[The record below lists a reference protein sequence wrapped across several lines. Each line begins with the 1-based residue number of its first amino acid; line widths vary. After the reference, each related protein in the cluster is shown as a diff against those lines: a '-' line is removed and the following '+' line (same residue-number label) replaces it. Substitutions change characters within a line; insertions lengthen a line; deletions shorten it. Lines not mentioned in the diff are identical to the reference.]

1 MIQGV
6 EEKSGDAKIRGDAG
20 IQVEAIVQNQ
30 KKKGKTAQKLRESEK
45 FERKI
50 PKESDNLT
58 SRFGQ
63 GGKKRKKRGCRW
75 REAEKRGFWRPMIS
89 PNRVRRSSPHF
100 SFFGFFS
107 FGLDFNARVKWD
119 PRLLRIEPI
128 QQLRE
133 LHRLAIRVWKE
144 KQLLPALF
152 VPVRRPRLVVYS
164 AALVMDDH
172 QRFADGIGC

>member
-20 IQVEAIVQNQ
+20 IQVEAIVQNK

-63 GGKKRKKRGCRW
+63 GGKKRKKRGCR
-75 REAEKRGFWRPMIS
+75 
-89 PNRVRRSSPHF
+89 
-100 SFFGFFS
+100 
-107 FGLDFNARVKWD
+107 
-119 PRLLRIEPI
+119 
-128 QQLRE
+128 
-133 LHRLAIRVWKE
+133 
-144 KQLLPALF
+144 
-152 VPVRRPRLVVYS
+152 
-164 AALVMDDH
+164 
-172 QRFADGIGC
+172 